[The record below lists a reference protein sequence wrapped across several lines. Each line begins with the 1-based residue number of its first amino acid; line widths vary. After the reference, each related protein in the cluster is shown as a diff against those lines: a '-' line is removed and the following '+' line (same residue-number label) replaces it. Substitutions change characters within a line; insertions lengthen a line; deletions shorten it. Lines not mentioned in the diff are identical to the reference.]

1 MAGLVWLKEGVVP
14 KEEYR
19 CLFWILTSNVSRHNE
34 KQPNTVIFGRQKEPF
49 NLKKSV
55 KLSQTLED
63 SGRWRSLLGFMWV
76 DRKGCCSEDGTARW
90 LKWELC
96 QTDEMLTATVS
107 SIQSD
112 FRCFREMF

>member
-49 NLKKSV
+49 NLKKKVSNC
-55 KLSQTLED
+55 L
-63 SGRWRSLLGFMWV
+63 RLLRTAVDGEACWV
-76 DRKGCCSEDGTARW
+76 LCGWIEKGAAQKMEQPGG
-90 LKWELC
+90 
-96 QTDEMLTATVS
+96 
-107 SIQSD
+107 
-112 FRCFREMF
+112 

>member
-1 MAGLVWLKEGVVP
+1 MRNNQTQSFLVDRKNHLIK
-14 KEEYR
+14 
-19 CLFWILTSNVSRHNE
+19 
-34 KQPNTVIFGRQKEPF
+34 
-49 NLKKSV
+49 KKSV

-63 SGRWRSLLGFMWV
+63 SSRWRSLLGFMWV

-112 FRCFREMF
+112 FRCFREML